1 MRRRGGGLAWVAA
14 VLLAA
19 GCSGGSPA
27 APGAPAAGPATARPA
42 PSPKLVPTPAPTSA
56 PAVTVGWSGDAV
68 PASVDSGLPP
78 DPVRLLAGVTAVTS
92 APDVM
97 IGNLEGTLTDH
108 AGDSKCRPGR
118 TDCVAFRAPPA
129 YAGLFARAGYDV
141 LSLANN
147 HAHDHGE
154 AGLAQTRQAVRA
166 AGLLTTG
173 GPEEIAVRTVR
184 GVRVAVVGF
193 APYGWAAPL
202 NDPAAVRA
210 LVARAAARADVVIVV
225 FHGGAEGAG
234 ALHVPAGR
242 ETAFGEDRGDLR
254 AFARIAVAAG
264 ADAVLGAGPHVVRGA
279 EVVGGRPVAYSVG
292 NLVGYRALSTAGVLG
307 TTAIVAAHVPGRR
320 PLGRRAP
327 GRHPP
332 GCARVRRDRPV
343 PYRDRP
349 GRAAVPGGLR
359 RHRNADRP
367 GRNPPPARV
376 AWTPSSSTD
385 DRRPLGP
392 PSRRPRRETGD
403 PRRMDGSAAAQPR
416 PAPCALR
423 RGVSRSRART
433 RPEYERGGTWR
444 TRRRPRRSLR
454 SPSGSRTRPR
464 RCSPSTAGSPWPS

>member
-27 APGAPAAGPATARPA
+27 VAPGAPAAGPATARPA

-279 EVVGGRPVAYSVG
+279 EVVGARPVAYSVG

-307 TTAIVAAHVPGRR
+307 TTAIVRLTFRADGRWVG
-320 PLGRRAP
+320 GRLDATRQVAP
-327 GRHPP
+327 GY
-332 GCARVRRDRPV
+332 AE
-343 PYRDRP
+343 
-349 GRAAVPGGLR
+349 
-359 RHRNADRP
+359 
-367 GRNPPPARV
+367 
-376 AWTPSSSTD
+376 TD
-385 DRRPLGP
+385 
-392 PSRRPRRETGD
+392 PSRT
-403 PRRMDGSAAAQPR
+403 AI
-416 PAPCALR
+416 ALVAR
-423 RGVSRSRART
+423 LSRADFGATAMRIAPDGT
-433 RPEYERGGTWR
+433 LRP
-444 TRRRPRRSLR
+444 PV
-454 SPSGSRTRPR
+454 
-464 RCSPSTAGSPWPS
+464 